1 MVKDRAQAPKNFLRE
16 NEISLLSKSLF
27 MLNCPIGKNCA
38 KGTAKSSSNLKLGT
52 IQLVINAA
60 NYSFKRCQILGEMPL
75 YKVWDITTWK
85 IKTGSEKEI
94 CTVILL
100 HEKFLQYDWL
110 RAVVFQLNLKYDM

>member
-1 MVKDRAQAPKNFLRE
+1 MTTISFITNSFRNNSVEIIKKRSLEIINLGPMVKDRAQAPKNFLRE

-60 NYSFKRCQILGEMPL
+60 NYSFKRC
-75 YKVWDITTWK
+75 
-85 IKTGSEKEI
+85 
-94 CTVILL
+94 
-100 HEKFLQYDWL
+100 
-110 RAVVFQLNLKYDM
+110 